1 MHEEGRCSPP
11 EGASGQ
17 DASVNASVRARAAVL
32 PVPRGAGV
40 SLQPGLLPPAPLPR
54 RAVPPSFPI
63 APPRRARRWDAPAE
77 QATVVAAAS
86 WGTLGSVLCCGTI
99 GSRVSPVPAGRYWAC
114 FPPNHALSKLCRH
127 SGQTIGAG
135 PASGREGRRAGPGRA
150 RGSESS
156 GPGPWPHHAPARW
169 WPRWRRRRGRRWLRS
184 RGNQRRGRSRSE
196 RRADPLPGR
205 GGRRARAEQR
215 QRFGATGPG

>member
-86 WGTLGSVLCCGTI
+86 WGTLGSVLRDDREPSVPCPGWAILGLLPTEPRPVKTLSPQRPNDR
-99 GSRVSPVPAGRYWAC
+99 SRA
-114 FPPNHALSKLCRH
+114 SK
-127 SGQTIGAG
+127 
-135 PASGREGRRAGPGRA
+135 REGGAPGRA
-150 RGSESS
+150 RQGAGLREQRPRPVAPPCPSS
-156 GPGPWPHHAPARW
+156 VVAAVAAPAGEAVA
-169 WPRWRRRRGRRWLRS
+169 PEPGQPAE
-184 RGNQRRGRSRSE
+184 GTISE
-196 RRADPLPGR
+196 R
-205 GGRRARAEQR
+205 
-215 QRFGATGPG
+215 TTS